1 MLLEKLVKSLL
12 QEKRKETTMTKT
24 ATKRASKKAQET
36 QTQSLNEVKGAK
48 QSEALN
54 KRPGSLVTYVYGQI
68 YRGYLESDKATK
80 FKITNINVRR
90 WGKILGWLK
99 KNEYIVDFKL
109 GDTIETACELQV
121 EGFDGDNLIYVNYL
135 KAIERNMAN
144 EKTA

>member
-12 QEKRKETTMTKT
+12 QKERKGETTMTKT
-24 ATKRASKKAQET
+24 ATKRASKKAQE
-36 QTQSLNEVKGAK
+36 QVQ
-48 QSEALN
+48 EAQQETLN

-68 YRGYLESDKATK
+68 YRGYLESEKATK

-109 GDTIETACELQV
+109 GDTIETACQLEV
-121 EGFDGDNLIYVNYL
+121 EGFDGNNLIYVNYL

-144 EKTA
+144 EQKSA

>member
-12 QEKRKETTMTKT
+12 QKNRKEETMTNK

-36 QTQSLNEVKGAK
+36 QQQVLEL
-48 QSEALN
+48 QEPQN

-68 YRGYLESDKATK
+68 YRGYLESEKATK

-99 KNEYIVDFKL
+99 KNEYIIDFKL
-109 GDTIETACELQV
+109 GDTIETACDLEV
-121 EGFDGDNLIYVNYL
+121 EGFDGENLIYVNYL
-135 KAIERNMAN
+135 KAIERNMAK
-144 EKTA
+144 EKEVA

>member
-12 QEKRKETTMTKT
+12 QKKRKETTMTKT
-24 ATKRASKKAQET
+24 ATKRASKKAQE
-36 QTQSLNEVKGAK
+36 QVQEQAQEL
-48 QSEALN
+48 QN

-68 YRGYLESDKATK
+68 YRGYLESEKATK

>member
-12 QEKRKETTMTKT
+12 QKNRKGETTMTKT

-36 QTQSLNEVKGAK
+36 QQ
-48 QSEALN
+48 EAQELQN

-68 YRGYLESDKATK
+68 YRGYLESKKAKK

-90 WGKILGWLK
+90 WNKILGWLK

-109 GDTIETACELQV
+109 GDTIETACELEV
-121 EGFDGDNLIYVNYL
+121 EGFDGKNLIYINYL

-144 EKTA
+144 EQKIA

>member
-12 QEKRKETTMTKT
+12 QKNRKGENTMTTAKT
-24 ATKRASKKAQET
+24 TKRASKKAQEQAQQET
-36 QTQSLNEVKGAK
+36 
-48 QSEALN
+48 LN

-68 YRGYLESDKATK
+68 YRGYLESEKATK

-109 GDTIETACELQV
+109 GDTIQTACELEV

>member
-24 ATKRASKKAQET
+24 ATKRASKKAQE
-36 QTQSLNEVKGAK
+36 QVQ
-48 QSEALN
+48 EAQQEKLN

-99 KNEYIVDFKL
+99 RNEYIVDFKL

>member
-12 QEKRKETTMTKT
+12 QEKRKENIMTKT
-24 ATKRASKKAQET
+24 ATKRASKKAQE
-36 QTQSLNEVKGAK
+36 QVQ
-48 QSEALN
+48 EAQQETLN

-68 YRGYLESDKATK
+68 YRGYLESKKAKK

-90 WGKILGWLK
+90 WNKILGWLK

-109 GDTIETACELQV
+109 GDTIETACDLEVQ
-121 EGFDGDNLIYVNYL
+121 GFDGDNLIYVNYL

-144 EKTA
+144 EKKQA